1 MHTVKGLK
9 RLQLRVS
16 VFVAVLLAL
25 IVVLLYL
32 LGIFKPLDYLFYDL
46 NFRLRGERS
55 VSGKVVLVLMDE
67 KSSLELHRTRY
78 WSRMH
83 LAKAIANL
91 NGAGAE
97 IIALDIL
104 LSAPDPDPMEDI
116 TLAGAIADAGNVV
129 LARVATAPGVGEI
142 SALPLFQE
150 GMIGDG
156 FIDLTPDMDDVL
168 RRIHFFH
175 ARPLEDGSLQLVPA
189 FALEVIRAYYNL
201 QYQMDFSRLDCFR
214 MGVPPAIIELPYPEL
229 AIDFRGTYRAF
240 PVISYVDVVR
250 GNFDTS
256 QVRGAIVLIGSSLMA
271 DKDFFNTPITRM
283 SPGRDIAL
291 PAGLSL
297 NVQGIYAPRDL
308 GVACHAN
315 AIETMLQKDFI
326 SHMERSHVAMAIF
339 LTSMVAS
346 LFFMQGLA
354 VWQETGVFFLSVV
367 CIQAV
372 SFLAFFKWSFS
383 IDTAAMSFGVLSQ
396 FLSSL
401 FIKKIFER
409 RTAHLIGD
417 MFGKYVAPA
426 FVSELVSGRVEPSLE
441 GVKKEL
447 TILFTDIRGFT
458 TISERLGPQKTAAFL
473 NYYFGR
479 MIPVVF
485 KYGGTLDK
493 LIGDAVMA
501 FFGAPIEYEDHAQRA
516 VQAGVEMLEV
526 LKEIRSSGIE
536 GTEGL
541 DIGIG
546 IATGD
551 VTLGNLG
558 SDEFLN
564 YTVIGDTVNLAS
576 RLEGLNKTYGTHILI
591 SERTVVQIHGF
602 VLREVGEVV
611 VKGKTAPVKI
621 YELIAKGETNA
632 D

>member
-1 MHTVKGLK
+1 MHTVKDLK
-9 RLQLRVS
+9 RLQIRFS
-16 VFVAVLLAL
+16 VFVAVLLAM
-25 IVVLLYL
+25 VMVFVYL
-32 LGIFKPLDYLFYDL
+32 LGVFKPMDHLLYDL
-46 NFRLRGERS
+46 NFRLRGERP

-67 KSSLELHRTRY
+67 KSAVGLHRMRH

-83 LAKAIANL
+83 LAQAITRL
-91 NGAGAE
+91 RDAGAE

-104 LSAPDPDPMEDI
+104 LSAPDPDSMEDVALAEAI
-116 TLAGAIADAGNVV
+116 TTAGNVV

-142 SALPLFQE
+142 ASLPLFQE

-168 RRIHFFH
+168 RRVHFFH

-189 FALEVIRAYYNL
+189 FSLEVIRAYYNL
-201 QYQMDFSRLDCFR
+201 QYQLDFSQLNGFS
-214 MGVPPAIIELPYPEL
+214 MGVPPAAIELPYPEL
-229 AIDFRGTYRAF
+229 AINFRGTYKAF
-240 PVISYVDVVR
+240 PTISYMNVVM
-250 GNFDTS
+250 GDFDAS
-256 QVRGAIVLIGSSLMA
+256 QVRGAIVLIGSSLTA

-283 SPGRDIAL
+283 PSSRDMVL

-297 NVQGIYAPRDL
+297 NVQGIYTPRDL

-315 AIETMLQKDFI
+315 AIETMLQRDFI
-326 SHMERSHVAMAIF
+326 RPMERGYVAAGIF
-339 LTSMVAS
+339 LMSVIAS

-354 VWQETGVFFLSVV
+354 VWQETGLFFLLLV
-367 CIQAV
+367 CIYAM
-372 SFLAFFKWSFS
+372 SFFVFSKWSFT

-396 FLSSL
+396 FLASL

-409 RTAHLIGD
+409 RTVHLVGD

-426 FVSELVSGRVEPSLE
+426 FVSKLVNGQVEPSLE
-441 GVKKEL
+441 CVKKEL

-473 NYYFGR
+473 NYYFGK

-493 LIGDAVMA
+493 LMGDAIMA

-516 VQAGVEMLEV
+516 VEAGVEMLHV
-526 LKEIRSSGIE
+526 LNEIRSSGIE
-536 GTEGL
+536 GTEHL

-558 SDEFLN
+558 SEEFLN

-576 RLEGLNKTYGTHILI
+576 RLEGLNKTYGTHILV
-591 SERTVVQIHGF
+591 SSHTASKLMGFTV
-602 VLREVGEVV
+602 REVGEVL
-611 VKGKTAPVKI
+611 VKGKTTPVKV
-621 YELIAKGETNA
+621 YELMGKGEKNA
-632 D
+632 H